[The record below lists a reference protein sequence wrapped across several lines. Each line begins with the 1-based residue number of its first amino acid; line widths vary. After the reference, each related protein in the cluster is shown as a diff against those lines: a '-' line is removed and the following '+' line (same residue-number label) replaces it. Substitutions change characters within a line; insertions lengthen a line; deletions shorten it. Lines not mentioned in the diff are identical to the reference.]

1 MDAGDD
7 LVVDQIKAVNS
18 NEIMGVGS
26 SDALNKPGTPFDTA
40 TPLCRSQKYAIDHP
54 RCHMQ
59 DVPP

>member
-40 TPLCRSQKYAIDHP
+40 TPLCRS
-54 RCHMQ
+54 
-59 DVPP
+59 